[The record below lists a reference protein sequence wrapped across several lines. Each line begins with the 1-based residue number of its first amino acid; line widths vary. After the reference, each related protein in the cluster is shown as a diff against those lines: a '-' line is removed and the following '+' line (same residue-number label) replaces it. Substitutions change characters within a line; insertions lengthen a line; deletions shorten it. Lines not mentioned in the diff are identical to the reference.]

1 MKSLEYVKE
10 HISEIEKDILDT
22 RFTKRFIDFLPTTE
36 WEKYGYKYAGRNFLR
51 IVGLIW
57 ETQNAT
63 IFSNMMNEL
72 NILTLKSVIYF
83 QKLALKCVF

>member
-51 IVGLIW
+51 IVGLI
-57 ETQNAT
+57 
-63 IFSNMMNEL
+63 
-72 NILTLKSVIYF
+72 
-83 QKLALKCVF
+83 